1 MNSYIID
8 TFYLFFEGVLF
19 FQAAFFGMAFYITKR
34 NEVLYYSLLNLVS
47 AIYFLINES
56 STFLITNRYLLFHSD
71 FFQQINFILLL
82 SLFLLYVLFLK
93 EIFIES
99 FEKHTYVKKIY
110 KATCVAI
117 AILFVTFEICAL
129 MGWNTKIVFYAV
141 HLVNT
146 PFCMTIMLLN
156 FRDKSYKALIIY
168 AMYFSFL
175 CLLITLVFTI
185 RYYGGSNETLL
196 DKYPLAFIKVSML
209 VDIILF
215 QLAILKNWNEREK
228 LLALEKLS
236 SQLAV
241 EKLRNQ
247 ISSELHD
254 DIGST
259 LSGVSIYSHLTNKQ
273 MENGEY
279 DLAKSS
285 LNIIQE
291 STNEIVD
298 KLSDLVWSVNPK
310 HETIDYFFNRIELF
324 ANQMCS
330 AKNIIFIFS
339 KHIQHMTISQEIM
352 HHLYLIVKEAINNAV
367 KYSEATTLLL
377 NIDEYDGKLSIEVND
392 NGKGFDK
399 QNVKLGNGL
408 TGMNKR
414 AKEIGAEFSLK
425 SELGKG
431 TTLSIQLKFIN

>member
-99 FEKHTYVKKIY
+99 FEKYTYVNKIY
-110 KATCVAI
+110 KATCIAI

-129 MGWNTKIVFYAV
+129 MGWNTKIAFYAV
-141 HLVNT
+141 HLVNS
-146 PFCMTIMLLN
+146 PFCMIIMLLN
-156 FRDKSYKALIIY
+156 YRDKSYKSLIIY

-185 RYYGGSNETLL
+185 RFYGGSNETIL

-330 AKNIIFIFS
+330 AKNIKYFTRNHASFI
-339 KHIQHMTISQEIM
+339 
-352 HHLYLIVKEAINNAV
+352 
-367 KYSEATTLLL
+367 L
-377 NIDEYDGKLSIEVND
+377 NC
-392 NGKGFDK
+392 
-399 QNVKLGNGL
+399 
-408 TGMNKR
+408 
-414 AKEIGAEFSLK
+414 
-425 SELGKG
+425 
-431 TTLSIQLKFIN
+431 